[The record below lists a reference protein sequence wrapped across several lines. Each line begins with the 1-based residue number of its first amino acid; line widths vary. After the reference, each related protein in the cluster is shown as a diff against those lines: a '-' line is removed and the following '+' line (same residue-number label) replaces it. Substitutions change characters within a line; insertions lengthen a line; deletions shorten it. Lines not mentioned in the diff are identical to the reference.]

1 MKSNFQPPV
10 RTGLLDFFR
19 QSPGSQFV
27 IPVYQRNY
35 TWTANKEV
43 KQLMDDLSSVLSG
56 EYANHFLGI
65 MIYLEQTID
74 HSSRELSVIDGQQ
87 RLTTVFLAL
96 YAIKALFVENEMLDD
111 VASLEGQYLTNP
123 FSKKTKYKLKPLVA
137 DDEVYQKIVLGK
149 FEEIKDESS
158 NVYKNYVYILKSLK
172 ELLEEYSINDILM
185 AFNKLYIISVPI
197 APEDNAQKIFES
209 INSTGVKLTA
219 SDLIRNYLLMDMQSD
234 KQEEYYEVYWRQLE
248 SLLSRDANK
257 LESFFRFFL
266 ASKNKSLPNKNAV
279 YKVFITWFT
288 EEIDEL
294 KVDGIFIEIIK
305 YAKYYNTIYRKDPN
319 LLDSSFRESIE
330 EFRKILSEM
339 PAPFLMGVFDLY
351 NDNLITGK
359 QVSEIIFILNTYL
372 IRRSLCDLDTSGIT
386 RLFPALLKDVLKD
399 CENQY
404 DNIVEVLKKNLI
416 NKNVG
421 NSMYMPDDS
430 QLELS
435 IQNANMYN
443 IRTTLRIFLDKLEH
457 YNNPAPVD
465 LSSLSVE
472 HLMPQTPTKE
482 WYEQLGVDEETY
494 QRNVHRLGN
503 LTLAAKRDNS
513 IMQNKVWKYKNEI
526 LAGTSHLKINEELI
540 NLDKW
545 TIKSIDDRTSKLIK
559 DIQKLFPYIT
569 ASSKMIPKESIN
581 IRQNNIS
588 ASGYLNLDDGSVEIN
603 VGSQLL
609 KQNDKSF
616 NKDNYEVIQDLIA
629 EEIIVESEDA
639 YIFVKPYIFYSHFTN
654 STALSTS
661 ASLILNASRNGWH
674 YWEDD
679 FGKRLNQRADIKSE
693 FNRKNINNNE

>member
-1 MKSNFQPPV
+1 MNSNFQPPV

-35 TWTANKEV
+35 TWTANREV
-43 KQLMDDLSSVLSG
+43 KQLIDDLTSVLTG
-56 EYANHFLGI
+56 EYNNHFLGI

-96 YAIKALFVENEMLDD
+96 YAIKALFVDNQMLDD

-123 FSKKTKYKLKPLVA
+123 YSKRTKYKLKPLVA
-137 DDEVYQKIVLGK
+137 DDEVYQKIVLGE
-149 FEEIKDESS
+149 FDVIKDVNS
-158 NVYKNYVYILKSLK
+158 NVYKNYVYILKSL
-172 ELLEEYSINDILM
+172 EGLLKDYSINDILM

-219 SDLIRNYLLMDMQSD
+219 SDLIRNYLLMDMQSE
-234 KQEEYYEVYWRQLE
+234 KQEEYYDVYWRELE
-248 SLLSRDANK
+248 NLLSSDANK

-266 ASKNKSLPNKNAV
+266 ASKNNSLPNKNAV
-279 YKVFITWFT
+279 YKVFIAWFT
-288 EEIDEL
+288 DGIDDL
-294 KVDGIFIEIIK
+294 KVDGIFKEIIK
-305 YAKYYNTIYRKDPN
+305 YAKFFNIIYRKDIN
-319 LLDSSFRESIE
+319 SIDVSIRESIR

-339 PAPFLMGVFDLY
+339 PAPFLMGMFDLY
-351 NDNLITGK
+351 NDSLISSD
-359 QVSEIIFILNTYL
+359 QLSEIICILNTYL

-386 RLFPALLKDVLKD
+386 RLFPALLKDVLED
-399 CENQY
+399 CGDVF

-421 NSMYMPDDS
+421 NSMYMPDDN
-430 QLELS
+430 QLELL

-465 LSSLSVE
+465 LSALNVE

-482 WYEQLGVDEETY
+482 WYEQLGVNEETY
-494 QRNVHRLGN
+494 HRNVHRLGN
-503 LTLAAKRDNS
+503 LTLASKRDNS

-540 NLDKW
+540 KLEKW
-545 TIKSIDDRTSKLIK
+545 TIQSIDERTSKLIK
-559 DIQKLFPYIT
+559 NIQELFPYIT

-581 IRQNNIS
+581 IRQNDIN
-588 ASGYLNLDDGSVEIN
+588 ASGYLNIDDGSVEIN
-603 VGSQLL
+603 VGSQIY
-609 KQNDKSF
+609 KQNEKGY
-616 NKDNYEVIQDLIA
+616 NKDNLELIQELVADG
-629 EEIIVESEDA
+629 IIVESDDV
-639 YIFVKPYIFYSHFTN
+639 YIFIKPYIFYSHFTN
-654 STALSTS
+654 STALSSS
-661 ASLILNASRNGWH
+661 ASLILNGGRNGWH

-679 FGKRLNQRADIKSE
+679 FGKRLNQRDDIKKE
-693 FNRKNINNNE
+693 FSRISIDDKK